1 MKFRWL
7 PFSLISSAMALGFVP
22 TLATSASAQCVMT
35 DVSVQAAIRGER
47 PAEQS
52 NQVELRS
59 AGPCVG
65 NTTTQTNTQ
74 VYTGSDRVVQQRK
87 SRQSIQGGKGNPT
100 GVNGPIIRVPVGVQ
114 VDVYNPAYN
123 PKVLSPSRR

>member
-1 MKFRWL
+1 MKFRWFPL
-7 PFSLISSAMALGFVP
+7 SLISATALGFVP
-22 TLATSASAQCVMT
+22 TLTPSASAQCVMA

-52 NQVELRS
+52 NQVEMQS
-59 AGPCVG
+59 SGSCVG

-87 SRQSIQGGKGNPT
+87 SRQYIQGGKGNPT

-123 PKVLSPSRR
+123 PKVLNPSRR